1 MNNPKKSIAVR
12 ENDKSQR
19 CLPAHEVWGIVL
31 CGRRNSEKDFL
42 VGSELICAVYAIQ
55 FADEVFI
62 VLIGLGTLINV
73 LSIIAGSAFGVLAGS
88 RLSIKTRELITD
100 ILGLIT
106 ILAAAGAVIPMFSA
120 QYSQSLPKGWTLL
133 SILGSLLIGGIIGS
147 ALKLEIRLESLG
159 ENLRKKFGAKQ
170 EGTFVEGFVSSSL
183 LFVIGPLAI
192 LGSISDGMGTGID
205 QLSLKAILDFFAAI
219 AFAASLGWGVA
230 VSAIPVGI
238 YQGIWTLIGLLLGS
252 VLAQYQ
258 IDAMTI
264 VGGLML
270 LSIGLRLLRIK
281 EVAVGNLLPALA
293 VAPVFVYLLN
303 SFVA

>member
-1 MNNPKKSIAVR
+1 M
-12 ENDKSQR
+12 
-19 CLPAHEVWGIVL
+19 
-31 CGRRNSEKDFL
+31 
-42 VGSELICAVYAIQ
+42 
-55 FADEVFI
+55 
-62 VLIGLGTLINV
+62 LIGLGTLINV
-73 LSIIAGSAFGVLAGS
+73 IAITGGATVGVLAGS
-88 RLSIKTRELITD
+88 RLNTKTRELITD
-100 ILGLIT
+100 VLGLIT
-106 ILAAAGAVIPMFSA
+106 ILAAASAVIPMFTKEYA
-120 QYSQSLPKGWTLL
+120 QSLPKGWTLL

-147 ALKLEIRLESLG
+147 LLKLEIRLENLG
-159 ENLRKKFGAKQ
+159 ESLRRKFGANR

-205 QLSLKAILDFFAAI
+205 QLSLKSILDFFAAI

-230 VSAIPVGI
+230 ASAIPVGV
-238 YQGIWTLIGLLLGS
+238 YQGIWTVIGFALGS

-293 VAPVFVYLLN
+293 VAPVFVYVLN
-303 SFVA
+303 IFIL